1 MDAIYLTCE
10 KARCP
15 IVTGNASYT
24 VGDWWRALLLV
35 GLTTGMRRGE
45 LLTLLWDDVHLD
57 DGYLVV
63 RGDEAK
69 GKRDDRI
76 PLNPIV
82 SDHLRVIQDV
92 GLCVFEWDGS
102 ERALL
107 DEFRFIQKQAGVDS
121 NYGFHA
127 LKKSCGT
134 LNAPRMTE
142 TELNKFMRHTSVET
156 TRAYYQ
162 NRDEIMRGAAEKV
175 YVPGVARRR

>member
-1 MDAIYLTCE
+1 MASFAVGWSDDRDA
-10 KARCP
+10 
-15 IVTGNASYT
+15 
-24 VGDWWRALLLV
+24 
-35 GLTTGMRRGE
+35 RGE

-102 ERALL
+102 EWALL

-127 LKKSCGT
+127 LKKSCET

-142 TELNKFMRHTSVET
+142 AELNKFMRHTSVET

-162 NRDEIMRGAAEKV
+162 NRDEIMRGATEKV

>member
-1 MDAIYLTCE
+1 MGCLLFPLRLLIKIFFPKSVAHQAITQ
-10 KARCP
+10 A
-15 IVTGNASYT
+15 T
-24 VGDWWRALLLV
+24 
-35 GLTTGMRRGE
+35 
-45 LLTLLWDDVHLD
+45 
-57 DGYLVV
+57 
-63 RGDEAK
+63 
-69 GKRDDRI
+69 
-76 PLNPIV
+76 
-82 SDHLRVIQDV
+82 
-92 GLCVFEWDGS
+92 
-102 ERALL
+102 ALL

-142 TELNKFMRHTSVET
+142 AELNKFMRHTSVET